1 MPHSASLKSLTNT
14 EFNSVPHYFSRI
26 LTTPYNTHTYSLI
39 LTTYLTH
46 ILPHRIFTPHFSY
59 LSTQTLA
66 GRRGGAYTTLPK
78 CLPVVWCLVQSQL
91 TSDHLRVG
99 STYREVFSVT
109 KIRFRHQTLK
119 PVCLIIIYVVS
130 MSENTKILCKNYSVL
145 CSHCIICN
153 HYSY

>member
-1 MPHSASLKSLTNT
+1 MFLTISHEYSHILTDFNHIPHSHFYLT
-14 EFNSVPHYFSRI
+14 EFLH
-26 LTTPYNTHTYSLI
+26 LTFHTFLHKH
-39 LTTYLTH
+39 L
-46 ILPHRIFTPHFSY
+46 
-59 LSTQTLA
+59 QDE
-66 GRRGGAYTTLPK
+66 GGGAYTTLPK
-78 CLPVVWCLVQSQL
+78 RLPVVWYLVQSQL

-119 PVCLIIIYVVS
+119 PQCLIIIYVVS